1 MIKTG
6 KERKNHSR
14 SGLALPGVLVLL
26 FVLSLLGTAMYA
38 YSMQS
43 VRSVRFASDGKKA
56 EYLAQAGVE
65 ATAYAYQCAI
75 NNEKNLSSV
84 TNFFLNANQVSGA
97 TIESNKVWLVYDKGI
112 SDYKYIK
119 DTGSEPSDPGYDVI
133 GYFKVSVEE
142 TVRNDTVTV
151 RNYDKSGNQVGGDS
165 TKNLPSK
172 VKIFRAVGTV
182 GDTKRAKTAY
192 IDDAKNANGLY
203 YGANGIIDGKYTD
216 DSTTTPKSQATERFI
231 QSGSFQT
238 ASTLSFKFKW
248 LNLLFGESIQ
258 PDPIDV
264 DSETVPFALC
274 YSSGNLVLDPP
285 KNAKRLSFATNQSN
299 MVSFVSRND
308 LFLRSGFDT
317 TSSDGRFNTL
327 FLKGN
332 RIVIDGDIDVSAY
345 GFTRNSAISL
355 VNNIGT
361 LRDLLNRKY
370 RYATVTIDALDDA
383 SITNPYVSTPYTY
396 QRSGQVFFGGNVFVN
411 ITLPNLGTYRYKAF
425 SAGDVYYF
433 DADVKQSYY
442 GNSTLDTDSG
452 SNDGIDLMR
461 YFLEYSIA
469 TNRYSQNVLN
479 RFSDL
484 IEFYYGNSTEGDN
497 AGGINYTGT
506 TANGAYLRWTVDA
519 NTHVSTGVEGIQ
531 YNAMRK
537 IDIENPEY
545 NDSPKSIVP
554 PSPSGASSLKWGEPH
569 SQG

>member
-1 MIKTG
+1 MKTEKRIKLNP
-6 KERKNHSR
+6 K
-14 SGLALPGVLVLL
+14 SGMALPGVLILL
-26 FVLSLLGTAMYA
+26 LVLSLLGTAMYA

-43 VRSVRFASDGKKA
+43 VQSVRFASDGKKA

-65 ATAYAYQCAI
+65 ATAYAYQVAL
-75 NNEKNLSSV
+75 NNEKNLSAV
-84 TNFFLNANQVSGA
+84 TNFFLNANQVANA

-112 SDYKYIK
+112 KDYKYIK
-119 DTGSEPSDPGYDVI
+119 DTGSEPSDENYDVI
-133 GYFKVSVEE
+133 GYFQVRVEE
-142 TVRNDTVTV
+142 TVRNDSVTV
-151 RNYDKSGNQVGGDS
+151 RNYDKEGKQIGEDS
-165 TKNLPSK
+165 SKPLPSK
-172 VKIFRAVGTV
+172 IKIFRAVGTV
-182 GDTKRAKTAY
+182 GNTKRAKSAY
-192 IDDAKNANGLY
+192 INDAKNANGLY

-216 DSTTTPKSQATERFI
+216 DSSSSPKSQATEKFV

-248 LNLLFGESIQ
+248 LNLIFGDSIQ
-258 PDPIDV
+258 PKPINV
-264 DSETVPFALC
+264 SSETVPFALC
-274 YSSGNLVLDPP
+274 YSSGNLILDPP
-285 KNAKRLSFATNQSN
+285 KDAKRLTFASDQSN

-308 LFLRSGFDT
+308 LFVRTGVDT
-317 TSSDGRFNTL
+317 TSSNGRFNTL

-332 RIVIDGDIDVSAY
+332 RIVVDGDLDCSAY

-355 VNNIGT
+355 FKNIGT
-361 LRDLLNRKY
+361 LYDLLQRKY

-383 SITNPYVSTPYTY
+383 SITNPYVTTPYTY
-396 QRSGQVFFGGNVFVN
+396 QRSGQIFFGGNVFIN

-425 SAGDVYYF
+425 SAGDVYFF

-442 GNSTLDTDSG
+442 GNSTLDTNSG

-469 TNRYSQNVLN
+469 TNKYSQNVLS
-479 RFSDL
+479 RFEDL

-519 NTHVSTGVEGIQ
+519 NTHVSNGPDGIQ

-545 NDSPKSIVP
+545 HDTPKSIVP
-554 PSPSGASSLKWGEPH
+554 PSPSGGAGLQWGEPH
-569 SQG
+569 LQG